1 MKALLSVYEKA
12 GIVDLA
18 TELAGLGIDLISSG
32 GTAQVI
38 AEAGLEVTDV
48 AELTG
53 FAPMLGHR
61 VVTLHPRVHGAILAD
76 RRNTDHLRDL
86 EEHQLDLIDI
96 VVGNLYPFSS
106 DPSIELI
113 DIGGPAMLR
122 AAAKNHE
129 YVTVLVDPGDYGDVL
144 DELAQAGST
153 SAGLRRRLAAKA
165 FAHTAGY
172 DAEIANWFSSSENAD
187 GEDAWPT
194 SHHLSLERFQDL
206 RYGENPHQGG
216 AHFQPVGRPSWWTSV
231 EQLNGSDLSYLNVFD
246 ADAAWALAHDLGD
259 EPTVAIIKHANPCGV
274 ATAND
279 LASAYSQAYDCDTRS
294 AFGGIV
300 ACNRVIDGATAEAIE
315 QAAQADL
322 IIAPGF
328 GPGVVERLA
337 AKRKS
342 TRVLQAAPPVSSGLQ
357 LRSLTDS
364 YLLQDEAGFV
374 ATADEWT
381 VVTERQPTDAE
392 MVDASFAWRVC
403 GHVTSNAIVLA
414 KDRVAWGIGAGQQNR
429 VESGQLAATKADGRA
444 EGGACASDAFY
455 PFPDGIE
462 AAADAGVSVV
472 IQPGGSVN
480 DSDVIAAANKLGLAM
495 IFTGERQFRH

>member
-18 TELAGLGIDLISSG
+18 SELARLGVDLISSG

-38 AEAGLEVTDV
+38 AEAGIDVTDV

-106 DPSIELI
+106 DPSIDLI

-129 YVTVLVDPGDYGDVL
+129 YVTVLVDPSDYDDVL
-144 DELAQAGST
+144 EELAQGGST

-172 DAEIANWFSSSENAD
+172 DAEIANWFATTGSSED
-187 GEDAWPT
+187 DEAWPK
-194 SHHLSLERFQDL
+194 SHHLSLEKLQDL
-206 RYGENPHQGG
+206 RYGENPHQSG
-216 AHFQPVGRPSWWTSV
+216 AHYQPVGRPSWWSSV
-231 EQLNGSDLSYLNVFD
+231 DQLNGSDVSYLNVFD

-274 ATAND
+274 ATAGD
-279 LASAYSQAYDCDTRS
+279 LASAYARAYECDTRS

-300 ACNRVIDGATAEAIE
+300 ACNRPVDGATAEAIE

-328 GPGVVERLA
+328 GSGVVERLA

-342 TRVLQAAPPVSSGLQ
+342 TRVLQAAPPVANGLQ
-357 LRSLTDS
+357 LRGLTDS
-364 YLLQDEAGFV
+364 FLLQDKAGFV
-374 ATADEWT
+374 RGADQWT
-381 VVTERQPTDAE
+381 VVTERQPTEVETSDA
-392 MVDASFAWRVC
+392 AFAWRVC
-403 GHVTSNAIVLA
+403 GHVSSNAIVLA
-414 KDRVAWGIGAGQQNR
+414 KGQVAWGIGAGQQNR
-429 VESGQLAATKADGRA
+429 VESGQLAAAKADGRA

-462 AAADAGVSVV
+462 AAADAGVAVI

-480 DSDVIAAANKLGLAM
+480 DADVIATANKLGLAM